1 MEWYQISNEA
11 DIPSPA
17 LLVYPERI
25 RENIRRMIAIAGDA
39 RRLRPHVKTHKLPPV
54 VQMQLAAGIS
64 RFKCATLSEARML
77 AATGAQDVLVAYP
90 LYGPAWGQLAQL
102 IQGFPSTIFSALIDH
117 AGHLREA
124 ERAAQAQGQALGV
137 FLDLDVGMERTGTKP
152 GPAALAICQA
162 IAASPWLQLRGLHLY
177 DGHLRQA
184 KRAEREAACQ
194 QAFRPVQELRQELAR
209 VGIPIEEL
217 ICGGSPTFPLHA
229 QHADRTLSPGTTLLW
244 DDTYS
249 RGLPDMDFLH
259 AAVAFTR
266 VVSKPGQGK
275 ICLDLGHKAIAA
287 EMPHPRA
294 AIFGIPDYEATVHS
308 EEHLV
313 LQTPAAESFAPGD
326 CLYAIPRHICPTM
339 ALHDG
344 VWAVEGHRAVAR
356 WPVVAR
362 GREVLQLESQA

>member
-1 MEWYQISNEA
+1 MEWYHITNEA

-25 RENIRRMIAIAGDA
+25 RENIRRMIAIAGGPQ
-39 RRLRPHVKTHKLPPV
+39 RLRPHVKTHKLPQV
-54 VQMQLAAGIS
+54 VQMQLAAGIR

-77 AATGAQDVLVAYP
+77 ADTGAEDVLVAYP
-90 LYGPAWGQLAQL
+90 LYGPAWQQLGQL
-102 IQGFPSTIFSALIDH
+102 IQSFPKTVFSALIDH
-117 AGHLREA
+117 AEQLREA
-124 ERAAQAQGQALGV
+124 ERAAQAQGQPLGV
-137 FLDLDVGMERTGTKP
+137 FLDLDVGMERTGIKP
-152 GPAALAICQA
+152 GPQAQAICQS
-162 IAASPWLQLRGLHLY
+162 IADSPWLQLRGLHLY
-177 DGHLRQA
+177 DGHLRQSS
-184 KRAEREAACQ
+184 RAEREAACQ
-194 QAFRPVQELRQELAR
+194 QAFLPVQALQQRLGGAGILVDEL
-209 VGIPIEEL
+209 V
-217 ICGGSPTFPLHA
+217 CGGSPTFPLHA
-229 QHADRTLSPGTTLLW
+229 QYPERTLSPGTTLLW

-249 RGLPDMDFLH
+249 QGLPDMDFLH

-294 AIFGIPDYEATVHS
+294 AIFGIPVYEATVHS

-313 LQTPAAESFAPGD
+313 LATPAAEAFSPGD

-344 VWAVEGHRAVAR
+344 VWVVEGHRAVAR

-362 GREVLQLESQA
+362 GREVLQLQSQA